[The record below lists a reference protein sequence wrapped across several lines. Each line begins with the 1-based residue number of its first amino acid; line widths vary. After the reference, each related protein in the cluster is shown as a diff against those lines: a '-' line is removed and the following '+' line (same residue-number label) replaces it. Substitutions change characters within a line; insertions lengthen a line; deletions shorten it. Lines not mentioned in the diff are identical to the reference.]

1 MYFDTHVGLLCL
13 IGYMTLAFSRTSGKM
28 LESICKREYLW
39 FVYDLSEKALS
50 FSPLS
55 MILAADFV

>member
-1 MYFDTHVGLLCL
+1 MSYW
-13 IGYMTLAFSRTSGKM
+13 YMTLAFSRTSGKM
-28 LESICKREYLW
+28 LQNICKRENPW
-39 FVYDLSEKALS
+39 FVYDPSEKALS